1 MSLSNGS
8 ISTEIKV
15 PSGSRITLSQPA
27 EQPTQLIESL
37 IDLFKQHKPVRRAFL
52 VMAHDKNVDK
62 TPNLLIGV
70 EFSMALTESEIN
82 LLIQAAGEL
91 ACEYLDEDESVD
103 FCLLDEQEG
112 GISHYLIQ
120 HTQPFYQRKL
130 GSWLRN
136 TIPVVNQFNGG

>member
-8 ISTEIKV
+8 IATEIEV
-15 PSGSRITLSQPA
+15 PGGSRITLSQPE
-27 EQPTQLIESL
+27 EQPAQLIESL

-52 VMAHDKNVDK
+52 VMAHDKNVDEK
-62 TPNLLIGV
+62 PNLLIGL
-70 EFSMALTESEIN
+70 EFSAILTDSELN
-82 LLIQAAGEL
+82 FLIQEAGEL

-103 FCLLDEQEG
+103 FCLLDEKEG

-130 GSWLRN
+130 GSWLRS
-136 TIPVVNQFNGG
+136 TIPVVNQ